1 MDERVFT
8 GLALNCTHA
17 CHPWHMSALPPLHV
31 TRRQGLAL
39 LAVLAVPAGLSACGS
54 ESPEASPVETT
65 APPAPDLAAVV
76 AGDERALI
84 ALYDAA
90 LAGLSEADERRRV
103 LLTAL
108 RQQHVEHRDALAP
121 NVAVSVDGDMAGGA
135 VPDAEGTVSSA
146 APVAPGL
153 RDLAAA
159 ERKAAKE
166 RIRACVEADDPQL
179 ARTLAFIAASESS
192 HVPALV
198 EAL

>member
-1 MDERVFT
+1 
-8 GLALNCTHA
+8 
-17 CHPWHMSALPPLHV
+17 MSKTPPLHL
-31 TRRQGLAL
+31 TRRQGLTL
-39 LAVLAVPAGLSACGS
+39 LVALAVPAGLSACGG
-54 ESPEASPVETT
+54 ESPEASPVATT
-65 APPAPDLAAVV
+65 APPAPDLAEVV
-76 AGDERALI
+76 AGEELALI

-90 LAGLSEADERRRV
+90 LAGLPETDERRRT

-121 NVAVSVDGDMAGGA
+121 DVTIPLDEEASDG
-135 VPDAEGTVSSA
+135 GTLDA

-159 ERKAAKE
+159 ERKATKA
-166 RIRACVEADDPQL
+166 RIRACVETDDPQL

>member
-1 MDERVFT
+1 
-8 GLALNCTHA
+8 
-17 CHPWHMSALPPLHV
+17 MSATLPLHL
-31 TRRQGLAL
+31 TRRQGLVL
-39 LAVLAVPAGLSACGS
+39 LAALTVPAGLSACGG
-54 ESPEASPVETT
+54 ESPEANPVETT
-65 APPAPDLAAVV
+65 APPTPALAEVV
-76 AGDERALI
+76 AGEELALI
-84 ALYDAA
+84 ALYDVA
-90 LAGLSEADERRRV
+90 LASLPEADERRRT

-121 NVAVSVDGDMAGGA
+121 EVTVPVDGEAPAGGRSDTGG
-135 VPDAEGTVSSA
+135 PDAT
-146 APVAPGL
+146 PVAPGL

-159 ERKAAKE
+159 ERKAAKA

>member
-1 MDERVFT
+1 
-8 GLALNCTHA
+8 
-17 CHPWHMSALPPLHV
+17 MSKTPPLHL
-31 TRRQGLAL
+31 TRRQGLTL
-39 LAVLAVPAGLSACGS
+39 LVASAVPAGLSACGG
-54 ESPEASPVETT
+54 ESPEASPVATT
-65 APPAPDLAAVV
+65 APPAPDLAEVV
-76 AGDERALI
+76 AGEELALI

-90 LAGLSEADERRRV
+90 LAGLPETDERRRT

-121 NVAVSVDGDMAGGA
+121 DVTIPLDEEASDG
-135 VPDAEGTVSSA
+135 GTLDA

-159 ERKAAKE
+159 ERKATKT
-166 RIRACVEADDPQL
+166 RIRACVETDDPQL